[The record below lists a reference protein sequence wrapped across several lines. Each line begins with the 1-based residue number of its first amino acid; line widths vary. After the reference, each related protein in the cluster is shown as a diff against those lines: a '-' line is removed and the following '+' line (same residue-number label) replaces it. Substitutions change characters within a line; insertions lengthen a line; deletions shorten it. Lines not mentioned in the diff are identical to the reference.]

1 MVEIAGKANGGAAAK
16 TRSSGNLGGV
26 LMKLVV
32 AVIAPDKIDLV
43 RQALPEPDA
52 YIYYVNQVGDIREPI
67 QGHYRGQ
74 TYLEPRARLRV
85 EIIVVN
91 EMLLDEVV
99 DTVIKAAATNMEGH
113 VSSGNI
119 FVLPLDAWHRIPN
132 RKTDS
137 PGFAEPA
144 EKTSVFK

>member
-1 MVEIAGKANGGAAAK
+1 
-16 TRSSGNLGGV
+16 
-26 LMKLVV
+26 MKLVV
-32 AVIAPDKIDLV
+32 AVISPDKIDLV

-52 YIYYVNQVGDIREPI
+52 YIYYVNQVGDIHEPI

-74 TYLEPRARLRV
+74 KYLEPRARLRV

-99 DTVIKAAATNMEGH
+99 DTVMKAAAMNMEGH
-113 VSSGNI
+113 VSNGNI

-132 RKTDS
+132 RTTDS
-137 PGFAEPA
+137 PGFAEST

>member
-1 MVEIAGKANGGAAAK
+1 
-16 TRSSGNLGGV
+16 
-26 LMKLVV
+26 MKLVI
-32 AVIAPDKIDLV
+32 AVISPDKIDLV
-43 RQALPEPDA
+43 RKALPEPDA

-74 TYLEPRARLRV
+74 SYLEPRARLRV
-85 EIIVVN
+85 EIIIVN

-99 DTVIKAAATNMEGH
+99 DTVIKAAAANMDGQA
-113 VSSGNI
+113 SSGNI

-132 RKTDS
+132 RTADAS
-137 PGFAEPA
+137 GFAESA